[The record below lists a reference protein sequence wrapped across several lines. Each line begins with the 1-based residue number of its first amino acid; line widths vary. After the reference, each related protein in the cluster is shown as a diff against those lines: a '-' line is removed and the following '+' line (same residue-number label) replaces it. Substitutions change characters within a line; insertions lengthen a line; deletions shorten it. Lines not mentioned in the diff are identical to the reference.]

1 LHIDIR
7 GETFEEK
14 PSKINLQT
22 HFFLK
27 GKSYSG
33 KSKELRMSRVNAIL
47 QVAAEGF
54 AEEPDRERDG
64 PVNGRRWGCTRLSFS
79 NGVSVKHVKASARYA
94 PFLSDLR

>member
-1 LHIDIR
+1 MHIDIR

-33 KSKELRMSRVNAIL
+33 KSKELRMNRVNAIL

-54 AEEPDRERDG
+54 AEEPTGREMDRWMVEDG
-64 PVNGRRWGCTRLSFS
+64 DALGCRFQM
-79 NGVSVKHVKASARYA
+79 VSA
-94 PFLSDLR
+94 